1 MHFFAL
7 FACFDRHAL
16 SSVEVL
22 STSLCGESFSSQGNF
37 MFNIL
42 HYEFMRNALL
52 AGVLVSIACG
62 VVGSLVVVNR
72 LSSLSGGVAHAAYGG
87 LGLAVFFRWPLLA
100 GAMIFSLLA
109 SLVMGYVTVEKK
121 ERSDTMVGVVWAIGM
136 AFGILMIDLTKGYF
150 VDLMSYL
157 FGSILAVPG
166 QSILFMA
173 GLDVVVLISTVLLYK
188 ELVALSYDEEFAQ
201 ISGVPVRALYYLI
214 LVLIAL
220 CVVVLIRVVGLILV
234 IALFTIPASIA
245 ELFTRKLSRIMIV
258 SSLLGVVFTVTGL
271 FLSYYFNLTSGATI
285 ILVAG
290 VSYFVAMIIRRF
302 VRTGSDSQTVRVQP

>member
-1 MHFFAL
+1 M
-7 FACFDRHAL
+7 FD
-16 SSVEVL
+16 
-22 STSLCGESFSSQGNF
+22 
-37 MFNIL
+37 IL

-52 AGVLVSIACG
+52 AGVLVSVACG

-100 GAMIFSLLA
+100 GAMLFSLAA
-109 SLVMGYVTVEKK
+109 SALMGYVTVEKK
-121 ERSDTMVGVVWAIGM
+121 ERSDTMVGVIWAVGM

-150 VDLMSYL
+150 VDLMSFL
-157 FGSILAVPG
+157 FGSILAVPK
-166 QSILFMA
+166 QSIVFMA
-173 GLDVVVLISTVLLYK
+173 GLDVFILIATMLLYK
-188 ELVALSYDEEFAQ
+188 ELVALSYDEEFAR

-214 LVLIAL
+214 LALIAL

-234 IALFTIPASIA
+234 IALFTIPSSIA
-245 ELFTRKLSRIMIV
+245 ELFTRKLSRIMLL
-258 SSLLGVVFTVTGL
+258 SSVLGAAFTIAGL

-290 VSYFVAMIIRRF
+290 ASYFVALIARRLPKA
-302 VRTGSDSQTVRVQP
+302 VRR

>member
-1 MHFFAL
+1 ML
-7 FACFDRHAL
+7 D
-16 SSVEVL
+16 
-22 STSLCGESFSSQGNF
+22 
-37 MFNIL
+37 IL

-52 AGVLVSIACG
+52 AGVLVSVACG

-72 LSSLSGGVAHAAYGG
+72 LSSLSGGIAHAAYGG

-100 GAMIFSLLA
+100 GAMLFSLAA
-109 SLVMGYVTVEKK
+109 SWIMGYVTAEKK
-121 ERSDTMVGVVWAIGM
+121 ERADTTVGVVWALGM

-166 QSILFMA
+166 QSIVFMA
-173 GLDVVVLISTVLLYK
+173 GLDVFILVTTLLLYK
-188 ELVALSYDEEFAQ
+188 ELVALSYDEEFAL
-201 ISGVPVRALYYLI
+201 ISGVPVRALYYLV
-214 LVLIAL
+214 LMLIAL

-245 ELFTRKLSRIMIV
+245 ELFTRKLSRIMII
-258 SSLLGVVFTVTGL
+258 SSLLGMVFTITGL

-290 VSYFVAMIIRRF
+290 VCYFAAVLLKRLMKKDGKIFNSGQI
-302 VRTGSDSQTVRVQP
+302 

>member
-1 MHFFAL
+1 
-7 FACFDRHAL
+7 
-16 SSVEVL
+16 
-22 STSLCGESFSSQGNF
+22 

-42 HYEFMRNALL
+42 HYEFVRNALL

-109 SLVMGYVTVEKK
+109 SLVMGYVTVSKK

-173 GLDVVVLISTVLLYK
+173 GLDVVVLISTILLYK

-201 ISGVPVRALYYLI
+201 ISGVPVRGLYYLI

-258 SSLLGVVFTVTGL
+258 SSFLGVVFTVTGL

-290 VSYFVAMIIRRF
+290 VSYFVAMLIRRF
-302 VRTGSDSQTVRVQP
+302 VKPPSDSSALRVQP

>member
-1 MHFFAL
+1 
-7 FACFDRHAL
+7 
-16 SSVEVL
+16 
-22 STSLCGESFSSQGNF
+22 
-37 MFNIL
+37 
-42 HYEFMRNALL
+42 MRNALL

-201 ISGVPVRALYYLI
+201 ISGVPVRGLYYLI

-258 SSLLGVVFTVTGL
+258 SSFLGVVFTVTGL

-290 VSYFVAMIIRRF
+290 VSYFVAMLIRRF
-302 VRTGSDSQTVRVQP
+302 VKPPSDSSALRVQP

>member
-1 MHFFAL
+1 V
-7 FACFDRHAL
+7 FD
-16 SSVEVL
+16 
-22 STSLCGESFSSQGNF
+22 
-37 MFNIL
+37 IL

-72 LSSLSGGVAHAAYGG
+72 LSSLAGGVAHAAYGG

-100 GAMIFSLLA
+100 GAMLFSLLA
-109 SLVMGYVTVEKK
+109 STIMGSLTAKKK
-121 ERSDTMVGVVWAIGM
+121 ERADTTVGVVWALGM

-173 GLDVVVLISTVLLYK
+173 GLDVVILVSIVLLYK
-188 ELVALSYDEEFAQ
+188 ELVALSYDEEFAL
-201 ISGVPVRALYYLI
+201 ISGVPVRALYYLVLI
-214 LVLIAL
+214 LIAL

-245 ELFTRKLSRIMIV
+245 ELFTRKLSRIMV
-258 SSLLGVVFTVTGL
+258 ASSILGMVFTVSGL

-290 VSYFVAMIIRRF
+290 VCYFAALAAKRLF
-302 VRTGSDSQTVRVQP
+302 VKKSPDAAAPQGARP

>member
-1 MHFFAL
+1 ML
-7 FACFDRHAL
+7 DL
-16 SSVEVL
+16 
-22 STSLCGESFSSQGNF
+22 
-37 MFNIL
+37 L
-42 HYEFMRNALL
+42 HYDFMRNALL
-52 AGVLVSIACG
+52 AGLLVSVACG

-72 LSSLSGGVAHAAYGG
+72 LSSLSGGIAHAAYGG
-87 LGLAVFFRWPLLA
+87 LGLAVFFKWPLLS
-100 GAMIFSLLA
+100 GAMLFSLAA
-109 SLVMGYVTVEKK
+109 SWVMGYVTAEKK
-121 ERSDTMVGVVWAIGM
+121 ERADTMVGVVWAVGM
-136 AFGILMIDLTKGYF
+136 AFGILMIDLTKGYYAD
-150 VDLMSYL
+150 VMSYL

-173 GLDVVVLISTVLLYK
+173 GLDAAVLAVVALLYK
-188 ELVALSYDEEFAQ
+188 ELVALSYDEEFAL

-245 ELFTRKLSRIMIV
+245 ELFTRKLGRIMVI
-258 SSLLGVVFTVTGL
+258 SCGLGMAFTISGL

-290 VSYFVAMIIRRF
+290 TCYFAALLVARLRKRRPSAIAAPSH
-302 VRTGSDSQTVRVQP
+302 GKNQ